1 MYTCKTYL
9 SIGQLSRL
17 PLARSP
23 GQIAKARL
31 LRILAGLGLMAGAAF
46 GAERAFADTAIPSHP
61 HLGLF
66 LHVLHPRAGG
76 SAVSPAA
83 LSLARFEQVLRVLPP
98 LAVGHG
104 SGAPLAAGPPGSASP
119 APDPSIYGF
128 CYESCRTGRAIG
140 SCGTSASGE
149 THPPE
154 RLCRPIEDTP
164 TLRAIIGPPRGTGAS
179 PFVDDNTGPDGTQPA
194 GYTFLGQFVDHDV
207 TRTTTAL
214 SALGALGQA
223 VERDPQA
230 KSALA
235 AARIT
240 PDLVRQAIADA
251 ALPGS
256 PLSANTGKLDL
267 DSVYGVAD
275 FAALTAIDAPWFE
288 QRGSAYTG
296 RFAMREVPAPSAAG
310 AAGVVDGFDFERG
323 PDGAAEIPDPRNSE
337 HKILSQLQNLFE
349 LAHNDCLDRALA
361 ANPAPDAA
369 QIGAAFDDCRRKV
382 MWTYETIVATDF
394 LPRISAEAALARIA
408 PGALHAYR
416 RGAAATSTLPAP
428 AAIHTFL
435 YACTPGRGSGAA
447 IRIPHEFAVA
457 AFRLG
462 HSLVRDDYVLHDL
475 VRDTAGRILT
485 GHKRPI
491 FASAGQPAG
500 HGLVG
505 DNPLAPGDV
514 IDWRYFFDI
523 GGASAQAARPL
534 DTLVSD
540 KLFSLP
546 VTALPPGPD
555 AGGRDTPSE
564 RNLPRRNL
572 LRGSEETSALIGA
585 VGLATGEE
593 AERYA
598 RRRIA
603 GLHDATAEV
612 KILLAARLHSAGF
625 PPNALGKRTP
635 LWLFVLGEAEATE
648 HSRRLGELGS
658 HIVDEFL
665 LGSLGCDMGSVLYAP
680 PNDLEGWGPT
690 AAIAQNRRYSMPE
703 LIAYLQA
710 DATFGGRPVRLF
722 ER

>member
-1 MYTCKTYL
+1 MYLTNYYVNAGRSL
-9 SIGQLSRL
+9 SFLLRG
-17 PLARSP
+17 LAR
-23 GQIAKARL
+23 
-31 LRILAGLGLMAGAAF
+31 
-46 GAERAFADTAIPSHP
+46 GAEQARWARAIAVACLTIGAWLGADPAFADNAVPGRP
-61 HLGLF
+61 HLALF
-66 LHVLHPRAGG
+66 LHVLQPRSGG
-76 SAVSPAA
+76 SAVPPA
-83 LSLARFEQVLRVLPP
+83 SFSQSRFEQVLRVLPP

-104 SGAPLAAGPPGSASP
+104 SGAPLGAGSPGSASP
-119 APDPSIYGF
+119 TPDPSIYGF

-140 SCGTSASGE
+140 SCGTPAPGE

-154 RLCRPIEDTP
+154 RLCRPIENTP
-164 TLRAIIGPPRGTGAS
+164 TLRAIIGPPLGTGAS

-214 SALGALGQA
+214 SALGALGQT

-230 KSALA
+230 KLALA
-235 AARIT
+235 AAGIT

-256 PLSANTGKLDL
+256 PLSGNTGKLDL
-267 DSVYGVAD
+267 DSVYGVGD

-288 QRGSAYTG
+288 QQGSTYTG
-296 RFAMREVPAPSAAG
+296 RFAMREVQAPSATG
-310 AAGVVDGFDFERG
+310 AAGIVDGFDFERG
-323 PDGAAEIPDPRNSE
+323 SDGAAEIPDARNSE

-349 LAHNDCLDRALA
+349 LAHNDCLDHALA
-361 ANPAPDAA
+361 RTSASAAA
-369 QIGAAFDDCRRKV
+369 QIGAAFDECRRKV

-394 LPRISAEAALARIA
+394 LPRISAEATLARVA

-416 RGAAATSTLPAP
+416 RGTAATSTLPAP
-428 AAIHTFL
+428 TAIHTFL
-435 YACTPGRGSGAA
+435 YTCTAGRGSDAA

-462 HSLVRDDYVLHDL
+462 HSLVRDDYVLHDI
-475 VRDTAGRILT
+475 VRDPAGRILT
-485 GHKRPI
+485 GQRRPI
-491 FASAGQPAG
+491 FAAAGEPAG
-500 HGLVG
+500 LGLVG
-505 DNPLAPGDV
+505 DYPLTPGDV

-546 VTALPPGPD
+546 VAALPPGPD

-572 LRGSEETSALIGA
+572 LRASEETSVLIGA

-593 AERYA
+593 VERYA
-598 RRRIA
+598 QRRIA
-603 GLHDATAEV
+603 GLHDASAEV
-612 KILLAARLHSAGF
+612 KSLLAARLQSAGF

-635 LWLFVLGEAEATE
+635 LWLFVLGEAETTE

-665 LGSLGCDMGSVLYAP
+665 LGSLGCDMGSVLYAAP
-680 PNDLEGWGPT
+680 ADLAGWGPT
-690 AAIAQNRRYSMPE
+690 AAIAQQRRYSMPE

-710 DATFGGRPVRLF
+710 DAMFGGGPVRLF
-722 ER
+722 EH